1 MMKVL
6 KSYITNEKSEVFWL
20 MWINKLSS
28 ESTFILRF
36 PAEYIQFDL
45 RCNIRWADKM
55 SISIQHRMEEIDL
68 SENSKSVHELRDF
81 SC

>member
-20 MWINKLSS
+20 MWINELSS

-45 RCNIRWADKM
+45 RYNIRWADKM
-55 SISIQHRMEEIDL
+55 SIFIQHRMEEIDL
-68 SENSKSVHELRDF
+68 SENSKSVHELWDF